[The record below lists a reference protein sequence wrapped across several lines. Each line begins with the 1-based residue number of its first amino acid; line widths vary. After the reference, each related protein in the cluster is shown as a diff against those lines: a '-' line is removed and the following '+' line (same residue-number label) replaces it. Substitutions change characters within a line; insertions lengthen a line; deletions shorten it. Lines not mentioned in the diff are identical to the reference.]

1 MHNIQT
7 FVFDI
12 KKKTPQEYNC
22 HRDRDTKYIYKMEE
36 KQIHEEQSVNN
47 LPKKRRKPPEPGV
60 IYLSKIPA
68 LMNVKTIRDIF
79 SQYGEIGKIFLQP
92 NGKLYQMKPTAD

>member
-1 MHNIQT
+1 
-7 FVFDI
+7 
-12 KKKTPQEYNC
+12 
-22 HRDRDTKYIYKMEE
+22 MEE

-47 LPKKRRKPPEPGV
+47 LPKKRRKLPEPGV

-92 NGKLYQMKPTAD
+92 NGKLQQPTNVSRVGVGVVGRCNTRTCMLQTNCMLIYPG